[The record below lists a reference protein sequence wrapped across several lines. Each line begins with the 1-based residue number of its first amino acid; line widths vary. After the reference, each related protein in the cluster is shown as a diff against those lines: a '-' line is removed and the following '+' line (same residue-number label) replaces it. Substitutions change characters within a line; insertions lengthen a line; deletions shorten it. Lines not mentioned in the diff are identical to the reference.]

1 MSDLEARTKE
11 ASMWIRS
18 VPVEE
23 ATGRLKEAYDWQS
36 KRLGKPTEFTLLG
49 SLDPE
54 IVHARLGLYRA
65 SEKCPSA
72 LTPRQRC
79 VIGYVTSVLNE
90 TPHCSSQVG
99 LKLREL
105 EYTDEEMRALD
116 EGRYETLGTEEA
128 AVARYAA
135 KLTKEP
141 GAVVESDLQ
150 ELRASGLG
158 DLEILDANNMC
169 AHLNY
174 VNRIANGLGLKTEV
188 GEEFQAFAAIP
199 Q

>member
-1 MSDLEARTKE
+1 
-11 ASMWIRS
+11 MWIRTI
-18 VPVEE
+18 PVEE
-23 ATGRLKEAYDWQS
+23 ATGRLKEAYDWQA
-36 KRLGKPTEFTLLG
+36 KRLGRPTEFTLLG

-54 IVHARLGLYRA
+54 MVHSRLGLYRA
-65 SEKCPSA
+65 SEKCHSK
-72 LTPRQRC
+72 LTPRQRT

-90 TPHCSSQVG
+90 TPYCSSQVR

-105 EYTDEEMRALD
+105 GFNEVEIQALD
-116 EGRYETLGTEEA
+116 EGRYEALAPEEG
-128 AVARYAA
+128 AVARYSA

-141 GAVVESDLQ
+141 GAVAESDL
-150 ELRASGLG
+150 EDLRSNGLG

-169 AHLNY
+169 SHLNY

-188 GEEFQAFAAIP
+188 DEEFQAFAAIP

>member
-1 MSDLEARTKE
+1 
-11 ASMWIRS
+11 MWIKA

-23 ATGRLKEAYDWQS
+23 ATGRLKEAYDWQA
-36 KRLGKPTEFTLLG
+36 KRLGRPTEFTLLG
-49 SLDPE
+49 SLAPE

-79 VIGYVTSVLNE
+79 VIGYVTSVLNA
-90 TPHCSSQVG
+90 TPHCSSQVR

-105 EYTDEEMRALD
+105 GFTEGELRAMD
-116 EGRYETLGTEEA
+116 EGRYEALEPGEA
-128 AVARYAA
+128 AVARYTH
-135 KLTKEP
+135 KLTRDP
-141 GAVVESDLQ
+141 GGMAESDV
-150 ELRASGLG
+150 EDLRKSGLG

-188 GEEFQAFAAIP
+188 GEEFEAFAAIP

>member
-1 MSDLEARTKE
+1 MGPGSKE
-11 ASMWIRS
+11 ESMWIRTI
-18 VPVEE
+18 PVEE
-23 ATGRLKEAYDWQS
+23 AAGRLKEAYDWQS

-79 VIGYVTSVLNE
+79 VIGYVTSVINE

-99 LKLREL
+99 LKMREL
-105 EYTDEEMRALD
+105 GFTDDQIRGLD
-116 EGRYETLGTEEA
+116 QGRYDSLPPEEA

-135 KLTKEP
+135 RLTSEP
-141 GAVVESDLQ
+141 GAVTEADLD
-150 ELRASGLG
+150 ELRANGLG

>member
-1 MSDLEARTKE
+1 
-11 ASMWIRS
+11 MWIRT
-18 VPVEE
+18 VPPDE
-23 ATGRLKEAYDWQS
+23 ASGRLKEAYDWQA
-36 KRLGKPTEFTLLG
+36 KRLGRPTEFTLLG

-72 LTPRQRC
+72 LTPRQRT
-79 VIGYVTSVLNE
+79 VIGYITSMLND
-90 TPHCSSQVG
+90 TPHCASQVR

-105 EYTDEEMRALD
+105 GFAEEEIKAMD
-116 EGRYETLGTEEA
+116 EGRYGSLEPGEA
-128 AVARYAA
+128 AVARYTHR
-135 KLTKEP
+135 LTREP
-141 GAVVESDLQ
+141 GAVAESDL
-150 ELRASGLG
+150 EDLRAAGLG

-174 VNRIANGLGLKTEV
+174 VNRIANGLGLRTEV
-188 GEEFQAFAAIP
+188 GEEFEAFAAIP

>member
-1 MSDLEARTKE
+1 
-11 ASMWIRS
+11 MWIRT
-18 VPVEE
+18 VPPGE
-23 ATGRLKEAYDWQS
+23 ASERLKEAYDWQA

-72 LTPRQRC
+72 LTPRQRT
-79 VIGYVTSVLNE
+79 VIGYVTSMLND
-90 TPHCSSQVG
+90 TPHCASQVR

-105 EYTDEEMRALD
+105 GFAEEEIKAMD
-116 EGRYETLGTEEA
+116 EGRYGSLEPGEA
-128 AVARYAA
+128 AVARYTHR
-135 KLTKEP
+135 LTREP
-141 GAVVESDLQ
+141 GAVAESDL
-150 ELRASGLG
+150 EDLRAAGLG

-174 VNRIANGLGLKTEV
+174 VNRIANGLGLRTEV
-188 GEEFQAFAAIP
+188 GEEFEAFAAIP

>member
-1 MSDLEARTKE
+1 
-11 ASMWIRS
+11 MWIS
-18 VPVEE
+18 TVSVEE
-23 ATGRLKEAYDWQS
+23 ATGRLKEAYDWQA

-49 SLDPE
+49 SLDAE

-90 TPHCSSQVG
+90 TPHCSSQVR

-105 EYTDEEMRALD
+105 GFTEDQIRAMD
-116 EGRYETLGTEEA
+116 QGRYETLEPGEA
-128 AVARYAA
+128 AVARYTH
-135 KLTKEP
+135 KLTREP
-141 GAVVESDLQ
+141 GAMTESDV
-150 ELRASGLG
+150 EDLRASGLG
-158 DLEILDANNMC
+158 ELEILDANNMC

-188 GEEFQAFAAIP
+188 GEEFEAFAAIP

>member
-1 MSDLEARTKE
+1 
-11 ASMWIRS
+11 MWIKT
-18 VPVEE
+18 VPVDE
-23 ATGRLKEAYDWQS
+23 ATGRLKEAYDWQA

-72 LTPRQRC
+72 LTPRQRT

-90 TPHCSSQVG
+90 TPYCSSQIK

-105 EYTDEEMRALD
+105 GFTGEEIKALD
-116 EGRYETLGTEEA
+116 EAGYEALAPEEA
-128 AVARYAA
+128 AVARFSA
-135 KLTKEP
+135 KLTREP
-141 GAVVESDLQ
+141 GAVGESDLD
-150 ELRASGLG
+150 ELRGIGLG

-174 VNRIANGLGLKTEV
+174 VNRIANGLGLKHEV
-188 GEEFQAFAAIP
+188 DQEFQAFAAIP